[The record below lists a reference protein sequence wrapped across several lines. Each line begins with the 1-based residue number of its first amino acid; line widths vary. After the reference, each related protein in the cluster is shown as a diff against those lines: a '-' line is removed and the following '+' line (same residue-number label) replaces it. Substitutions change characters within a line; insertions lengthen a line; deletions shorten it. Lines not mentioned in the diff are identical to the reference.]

1 MAKVKEE
8 PKTEEVVEPA
18 VAAEESIEASKDAPN
33 APDASKEAQEGTETA
48 APAPVKRRKKNR
60 RTVTNGQIHVL
71 ATFNNTIITITD
83 DNGNALATASAGA
96 SGFRGSK
103 KGTAYAAQ
111 IAAEKAIST
120 ARQNF
125 GLTKADVFVKG
136 IGMGRDA
143 AIRTLVSQKVQ
154 LDNIKDVTGIPHGGV
169 RPRRP
174 KRN

>member
-1 MAKVKEE
+1 MAEE
-8 PKTEEVVEPA
+8 PKTKSIDEEKPIVDTATISDTGTEAAKDSTDAAKLSETGPA
-18 VAAEESIEASKDAPN
+18 DAP
-33 APDASKEAQEGTETA
+33 ARAK
-48 APAPVKRRKKNR
+48 RKKNR
-60 RTVTNGQIHVL
+60 RTVSAGQIHVL

-83 DNGNALATASAGA
+83 DKGNALATASAGA

-111 IAAEKAIST
+111 IAAEKAITT

-136 IGMGRDA
+136 VGMGRDA

-169 RPRRP
+169 RPRKA

>member
-1 MAKVKEE
+1 MAEE
-8 PKTEEVVEPA
+8 AITPVAEENIAPAAEAEAVSAEGEATPKTR
-18 VAAEESIEASKDAPN
+18 K
-33 APDASKEAQEGTETA
+33 
-48 APAPVKRRKKNR
+48 KKNR
-60 RTVTNGQIHVL
+60 RTVSSGQIHVL
-71 ATFNNTIITITD
+71 ASFNNTIITVTD
-83 DNGNALATASAGA
+83 EKGNTLATASAGA

-111 IAAEKAIST
+111 VAAEKAIGT

-136 IGMGRDA
+136 VGMGRDA
-143 AIRTLVSQKVQ
+143 AIRTLASQKIQVE
-154 LDNIKDVTGIPHGGV
+154 NVKDVTGIPHGGV